1 MKKAASPFPAPWL
14 GGASETE
21 GGLEGGRSG
30 AEASVFLSGMFAR
43 RLFRAAC
50 VDAAGGTSRRRQV
63 QLAVARRTPAPAA
76 AFSTSENIFQGLS
89 LLASRLLTAWALS
102 SRIGESPW
110 ASAIPTR

>member
-1 MKKAASPFPAPWL
+1 MKMKKAASPFPAPWL

-50 VDAAGGTSRRRQV
+50 VDVAGGTYRRR